1 MAEVAG
7 EAEVSPVHVFDEEPG
22 HSVSNMFDIGTVLG
36 AGSFGQVHRALHR
49 ATGEE
54 VALKLIPKSDSESG
68 LRAKFGNSLLR
79 RALEDLRH
87 ENIIRFLTFGEDA
100 ECSYAAMELLTGP
113 DLADYFGEHLPLPA
127 SQAAAVMS
135 QASAAIAFLHAHD
148 VLHRDVKP
156 DNFMFASPALET
168 LKLIDFGSL
177 VISGTRLNG
186 AEAVFGSIGFCAPE
200 ALHGDYHPQ
209 SDVFS
214 LGVMLAIALTGSWPA
229 PMNPDLWQPAQ
240 EQDDPSAFELY
251 GKGLQGLDEPGAL
264 ARWVAQ
270 EVPGKEAM
278 RALLV
283 EMLNPSP
290 KFRSIGAADAES
302 ALLISA
308 RA

>member
-22 HSVSNMFDIGTVLG
+22 HSVLNMFDIGTVLG

-49 ATGEE
+49 DTGDE
-54 VALKLIPKSDSESG
+54 VALKLIPKSDSELG
-68 LRAKFGNSLLR
+68 LRAKFGDGLLR
-79 RALEDLRH
+79 RALFEMRH

-100 ECSYAAMELLTGP
+100 ECSYVAMDLLTGP
-113 DLADYFGEHLPLPA
+113 DLSDYFGEHLPLPA
-127 SQAAAVMS
+127 SQAAAVMA
-135 QASAAIAFLHAHD
+135 QASAAISFLHAHD
-148 VLHRDVKP
+148 ALHRDVKP
-156 DNFMFASPALET
+156 DNFKFASPALET

-177 VISGTRLNG
+177 VLSGTRLNG
-186 AEAVFGSIGFCAPE
+186 AEAAGSIGFCAPE
-200 ALHGDYHPQ
+200 ALRGDCLPE

-214 LGVMLAIALTGSWPA
+214 LGVMLAIALTGAWPA
-229 PMNPDLWQPAQ
+229 PMRPELWQPAE

-251 GKGLQGLDEPGAL
+251 EQGLQGLDEPGAL

-270 EVPGKEAM
+270 AVPGKEAL

-283 EMLNPSP
+283 KMLEPSP
-290 KFRSIGAADAES
+290 KSRSIGAADAES
-302 ALLISA
+302 ALLLSA